1 MSFMLINTFLSKYYN
16 MNKSN
21 QDAISGNLNY
31 LIIEYLKQTEFL
43 SISDKTTILEKVN
56 DYLFYFFQFSLK
68 TI

>member
-21 QDAISGNLNY
+21 QDSITGNLNY

-56 DYLFYFFQFSLK
+56 DYFFIFL
-68 TI
+68 ILA

>member
-1 MSFMLINTFLSKYYN
+1 

-43 SISDKTTILEKVN
+43 SISDKTTILETVN
-56 DYLFYFFQFSLK
+56 DYLFYFFNLA
-68 TI
+68 